1 MQAYSFIRD
10 IRGADNFHLSSFSA
24 VIVVSI
30 NKQIIPSRLRAHMT
44 IVNKKIVLTKK
55 YRSTVSKWLPPHFFV
70 FKVGGDDGNK
80 ISVYMQIRVAK
91 TKVLLNLHKYYI
103 CKQIS

>member
-80 ISVYMQIRVAK
+80 ISVYMQIRVLSK
-91 TKVLLNLHKYYI
+91 N
-103 CKQIS
+103 